1 MPVTAKNALRNTFTQ
16 TKDQTITDKEFNEIL
31 ATYILKAYKAY
42 NPNESS
48 ERLVKL
54 ILGCIPSVQSGLSG
68 VNWFEWEKIGKKI
81 HCLQLVV
88 KKKIQKL

>member
-1 MPVTAKNALRNTFTQ
+1 MEFNQILIVCGYTRKISFEAHNNLPVTAKNALRNTFTQ

-68 VNWFEWEKIGKKI
+68 VN
-81 HCLQLVV
+81 
-88 KKKIQKL
+88 